1 MLVASCSSCLSATAE
16 VTRAKPDSSLVDQLD
31 DGGAE
36 QPVHLIAEPGLH
48 PPGAAVDP
56 QSPHKVGERMIPDRS
71 LPSRVRFTA
80 SRPWT
85 ASGRS
90 EGMSVY
96 EGKKRG
102 RAERLTGAS
111 VPLFSV
117 VSLLFSVSY
126 PQP

>member
-31 DGGAE
+31 DGGVE

-71 LPSRVRFTA
+71 LPSRGSLHRFA
-80 SRPWT
+80 ALDGFGPIR
-85 ASGRS
+85 RD
-90 EGMSVY
+90 VC
-96 EGKKRG
+96 
-102 RAERLTGAS
+102 L
-111 VPLFSV
+111 
-117 VSLLFSVSY
+117 
-126 PQP
+126 